1 MMATDDFEV
10 WKIYWE
16 VNLFHTM
23 ILCGAYK
30 CILCKKNQVSNRT
43 ISSDFA
49 PVVARCSAN
58 RDPRVFEGSSRIGVC
73 PACEI
78 DLVQDI
84 AEGKQVCLYDGRRR
98 LAMAVKYTMKQ
109 RLGQKEIMGK

>member
-43 ISSDFA
+43 ISSDFV

-78 DLVQDI
+78 DLVQNI
-84 AEGKQVCLYDGRRR
+84 AERKQVCFKDGCRR
-98 LAMAVKYTMKQ
+98 LMMAVECTIKQ
-109 RLGQKEIMGK
+109 RLRQKEIVEK